1 MTDTTEVTY
10 DEEHWELLRRLRSE
24 AAELMHPLA
33 SRHIATITYGSV
45 ARGDVSQ
52 GSDVDVFIPSPPPP
66 AIIEALVERAGFTL
80 ALREIVQA
88 TPTYA
93 AKGYL
98 HLDETHSYSF
108 PLVPLRP
115 VELELYGFAG
125 SIGPEQAEADDR
137 VPGVDKRLMLIE
149 PTEAGHRESPVAGR
163 EGAVAKMLGVGVITV
178 LDRVRTLRRRER
190 IGRTGVYIKHHL
202 APGEDFAEAYRRLAS
217 RRPPLRRRMRS

>member
-1 MTDTTEVTY
+1 MTDTLEVTY
-10 DEEHWELLRRLRSE
+10 TEEHWALLRRLRAE

-33 SRHIATITYGSV
+33 SRHIAVITYGSV
-45 ARGDVSQ
+45 ARGDVSP
-52 GSDVDVFIPSPPPP
+52 GSDVDVFIPRPPPP
-66 AIIEALVERAGFTL
+66 AIIEALAEQAGITP
-80 ALREIVQA
+80 AEREIVQA

-98 HLDETHSYSF
+98 HIDETHSYSF
-108 PLVPLRP
+108 PLVQLRP

-125 SIGPEQAEADDR
+125 SIGPEKAEAGGR

-149 PTEAGHRESPVAGR
+149 PTDRGHTESPVPGR
-163 EGAVAKMLGVGVITV
+163 EGAVAKMLGIGVTTV

-190 IGRTGVYIKHHL
+190 IGRTGVYIKHPL
-202 APGEDFAEAYRRLAS
+202 APGEDFAEAYQRLAS